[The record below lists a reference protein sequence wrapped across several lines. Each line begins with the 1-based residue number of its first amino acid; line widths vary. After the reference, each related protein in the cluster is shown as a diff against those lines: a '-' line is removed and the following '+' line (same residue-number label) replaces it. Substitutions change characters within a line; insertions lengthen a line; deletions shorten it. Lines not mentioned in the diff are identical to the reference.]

1 MTTIAA
7 TAPPPP
13 QATGP
18 RVVLVTGKGGV
29 GKSTTAAALAVD
41 SARSGQRTLLMSTDA
56 AHSVGDVLATPV
68 VTSAHFADTVVVD
81 GLLEAQAVG
90 ARTEVGA
97 DWGVIQGWLL
107 TILAGLDVDPVVAD
121 ELTAL
126 PGAEDI
132 AALLA
137 LAAHVEQGHYDVIV
151 VDCAPTAETLRLLAL
166 PELLA
171 WHLERLLPAQ
181 RRLLT
186 VLRPAAVQAAG
197 VAPPSAEVLAVIQEW
212 RTRMTSVRDILTSP
226 QTSVR
231 IVLTPERMVLAEA
244 RRLHTSLALHGYAVD
259 GIVVNRIFPNDGD
272 AWRAAWSQAQHD
284 GMQHVL
290 ASFPD
295 LPVTAVPYAAAEP
308 IGMAALASLWADRTL
323 VAGAHHD
330 LLEPVPHH
338 NLRVHADGDDFVLR
352 LAVPHTRSPDVGVV
366 RRDDD
371 LVVSVGMDRRVL
383 ALPSVL
389 RRCTVQTASVGHG
402 ELKVRFVRNAQEWPR
417 G

>member
-1 MTTIAA
+1 M
-7 TAPPPP
+7 
-13 QATGP
+13 
-18 RVVLVTGKGGV
+18 
-29 GKSTTAAALAVD
+29 
-41 SARSGQRTLLMSTDA
+41 
-56 AHSVGDVLATPV
+56 
-68 VTSAHFADTVVVD
+68 
-81 GLLEAQAVG
+81 
-90 ARTEVGA
+90 
-97 DWGVIQGWLL
+97 
-107 TILAGLDVDPVVAD
+107 DVDPVVAD

-295 LPVTAVPYAAAEP
+295 LPLSGASLGEVTSFLAAA
-308 IGMAALASLWADRTL
+308 ASRLGEL
-323 VAGAHHD
+323 IEAGAHHD